1 MSTFGPDKLIPK
13 ILKNNWMVVNETVFE
28 NSISPLTLK
37 PSPPLPEVKIQI
49 VDKVKLIAFILMA
62 LQANMLVLNILLS
75 KSL

>member
-1 MSTFGPDKLIPK
+1 
-13 ILKNNWMVVNETVFE
+13 
-28 NSISPLTLK
+28 
-37 PSPPLPEVKIQI
+37 LPEVKIQI